1 MTVFIFHSFYHRL
14 PFSDSWFSNTHS
26 NNPILESYIFLLFKI
41 CLYNSRNQEKVTLRK
56 LIRIFA
62 KVKDIEK
69 ESGKKWQN
77 IENMLLTICYLLLT
91 IPFSYYLTSHY
102 HSLEF
107 ELSTWAT
114 GKTVHQHASSLNRYV
129 RVSQNLFVNINMN
142 KEILKHKMI
151 HWQEGI

>member
-1 MTVFIFHSFYHRL
+1 MIVFIVHSYYTRL
-14 PFSDSWFSNTHS
+14 PFSDSRFSNTHS

-91 IPFSYYLTSHY
+91 IPFSYHFTSHY

-107 ELSTWAT
+107 ELSLST
-114 GKTVHQHASSLNRYV
+114 
-129 RVSQNLFVNINMN
+129 
-142 KEILKHKMI
+142 
-151 HWQEGI
+151 